1 MKHRFSSRRVALLGM
16 MTALVFASNFA
27 RITMPIA
34 IAGRTSFTLANIT
47 CCLSGLLLGGMGGL
61 ASGFGSALYDIIG
74 NPIYAYESWI
84 TLITK
89 GAMGLVTGL
98 AVQSALRES
107 EVSHSTQKSKG
118 LSYHR
123 ALGGAVAGCIAY
135 YILYFAK
142 CVFYDGVLLGG
153 LSLTAA
159 CAVIPLKIPASLFN
173 GTVAI
178 LAAPPL
184 ALAVRAALKR
194 GNLLRLLEA

>member
-1 MKHRFSSRRVALLGM
+1 MNHKLTMRRLALLGM
-16 MTALVFASNFA
+16 MSALVFASNFA

-47 CCLSGLLLGGMGGL
+47 CCLSGLLLGGVGGL
-61 ASGFGSALYDIIG
+61 ASGIGSALYDIIG

-89 GAMGLVTGL
+89 GAMGLIAGL
-98 AVQSALRES
+98 TVRSALRG
-107 EVSHSTQKSKG
+107 KPDG
-118 LSYHR
+118 LTYRR
-123 ALGGAVAGCIAY
+123 ALLGTVTGCGAY
-135 YILYFAK
+135 YLLYFAK
-142 CVFYDGVLLGG
+142 CIFYDGVLLG
-153 LSLTAA
+153 SLPLAAA

-184 ALAVRAALKR
+184 ALAVRSALKR
-194 GNLLRLLEA
+194 GDLLRLLEA

>member
-1 MKHRFSSRRVALLGM
+1 MNHRFSTRRVALLGM
-16 MTALVFASNFA
+16 MAALVFASNFA
-27 RITMPIA
+27 RITLPVA

-89 GAMGLVTGL
+89 GAMGLFAGL
-98 AVQSALRES
+98 TVQRALRPNRGEAG
-107 EVSHSTQKSKG
+107 ELTY
-118 LSYHR
+118 LR
-123 ALGGAVAGCIAY
+123 ALAGTAVGCGAY
-135 YILYFAK
+135 YLLYFAK
-142 CVFYDGVLLGG
+142 CIFYDGVLLG
-153 LSLTAA
+153 SLPLAAA

-173 GTVAI
+173 GTVAL

-194 GNLLRLLEA
+194 SKLLRLLEA